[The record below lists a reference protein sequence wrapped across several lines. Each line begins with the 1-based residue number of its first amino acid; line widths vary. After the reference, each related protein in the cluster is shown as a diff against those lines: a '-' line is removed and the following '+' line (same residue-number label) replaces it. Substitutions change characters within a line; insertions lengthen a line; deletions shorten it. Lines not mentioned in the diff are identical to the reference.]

1 MDGLLESRL
10 LNAGQELHPPC
21 RPAGSAAFCTR
32 MPPPL
37 TLEDI
42 GPGDDCDHQNR
53 SDILSFQKKLLSSL
67 LIHAAFPVIVS
78 DVDRSR

>member
-1 MDGLLESRL
+1 MRVWMVCWR
-10 LNAGQELHPPC
+10 AGYETLVRSSIHPSC
-21 RPAGSAAFCTR
+21 QPAGSAAFCTL

-53 SDILSFQKKLLSSL
+53 SDILSFQKKLLSSFYSFMP
-67 LIHAAFPVIVS
+67 HFQ
-78 DVDRSR
+78 